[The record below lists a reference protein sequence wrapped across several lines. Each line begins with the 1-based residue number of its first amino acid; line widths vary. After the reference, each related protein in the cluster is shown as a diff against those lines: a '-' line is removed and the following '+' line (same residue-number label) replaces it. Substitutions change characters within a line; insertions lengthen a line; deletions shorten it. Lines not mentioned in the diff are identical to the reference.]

1 MVPGCG
7 RAPERDTTISKWAPW
22 DTRTASSRQ
31 PIDGGERTEVS
42 ASLIKVENPGP
53 ELDQFDERNPHSTPH
68 NRSREQ
74 WKNRGGGACARID
87 GIEMVRGGGGVPV
100 MPVVGNEG
108 RGIEQWV
115 KEPLRT
121 GPES

>member
-1 MVPGCG
+1 MRETPTVRLTTARVSSG
-7 RAPERDTTISKWAPW
+7 RTGA
-22 DTRTASSRQ
+22 
-31 PIDGGERTEVS
+31 
-42 ASLIKVENPGP
+42 
-53 ELDQFDERNPHSTPH
+53 
-68 NRSREQ
+68 
-74 WKNRGGGACARID
+74 GGACARID

-115 KEPLRT
+115 KEPLKT